1 MTRWTGAVAVV
12 ALMSAGCKQ
21 EQPSTVATRAELKT
35 MGGSTVEFIP
45 KEGQHPYCLLYT
57 VSEKGVI
64 RQLTMTRENRS
75 IKCDAGKP
83 IYNSSFRVPVEEGKV
98 RAYIFFSDQR
108 INAGSVAQQLFDLRD
123 KPKLTAMDFRL
134 PGSVSVETLEFM
146 PQAGGE
152 PVTGAVVGTTD
163 IAEGAQADEA
173 EVEAP
178 GTEPTAPAEG
188 AKPAPTTPP
197 PGGGG
202 SGTKPAT
209 DAAH

>member
-1 MTRWTGAVAVV
+1 VV
-12 ALMSAGCKQ
+12 ALMSAGCQQ
-21 EQPSTVATRAELKT
+21 EQKPAVVARAELKT

-75 IKCDAGKP
+75 IKCDPGKP
-83 IYNSSFRVPVEEGKV
+83 IYNTSFRVPVEEGKV

-108 INAGSVAQQLFDLRD
+108 INAGSVAQQLFDLRE

-134 PGSVSVETLEFM
+134 PGSVSMETLEFV

-152 PVTGAVVGTTD
+152 PVMGAVIGTTD
-163 IAEGAQADEA
+163 IAVD
-173 EVEAP
+173 
-178 GTEPTAPAEG
+178 APAEAAEG
-188 AKPAPTTPP
+188 EEPGMQLTAPSEGTKPTP
-197 PGGGG
+197 PGGEG
-202 SGTKPAT
+202 SGTKTAA
-209 DAAH
+209 DASH